1 MEEFGTGE
9 TDVPIT
15 TLGTQ
20 CPTDQ
25 LERLVITTKEE
36 EKSQGN
42 I

>member
-9 TDVPIT
+9 TDVSISIV
-15 TLGTQ
+15 GAQ

-25 LERLVITTKEE
+25 LERLVITTNEE
-36 EKSQGN
+36 EKSQDD